1 MLKISIEFL
10 LTPGQELITRLSSE
24 EDKMDLLVDQFKE
37 NGTKLLDSLQKKR
50 ENEKRTL
57 FRNLDQKKSDMAA
70 VFGEAKDVIM
80 ETEESLR
87 EHSTSHFE
95 REWRRKQSAIHKQ
108 ISGGRKSAE
117 E

>member
-1 MLKISIEFL
+1 ME
-10 LTPGQELITRLSSE
+10 
-24 EDKMDLLVDQFKE
+24 LLVDQYKE

-50 ENEKRTL
+50 ENEKGTL

-70 VFGEAKDVIM
+70 VFGQSKNFIM

-95 REWRRKQSAIHKQ
+95 REWRRKQSAVRKQ
-108 ISGGRKSAE
+108 ISGSRKATE